1 MSFAADLLDSAA
13 KSKIGQSAVATPRRA
28 KMNFPIDKT
37 DEWEERQDAHKQPGA
52 LPEQHSV
59 TTMQGLRDEL
69 ALAQEQITRL
79 ERELAEA
86 RAQVLDWENR
96 EAAICPEDVGFEEL
110 LHVLQSK
117 LAALTKPVSAVE
129 FKQFAHPDD
138 WGVDCT
144 YINACNELIAARAQS
159 TRRKD
164 EAEMR
169 KP

>member
-1 MSFAADLLDSAA
+1 MTQPRSHQQVIVTHPTQQELYDRALAAIKALKPDGIGCRNDLANDH
-13 KSKIGQSAVATPRRA
+13 
-28 KMNFPIDKT
+28 
-37 DEWEERQDAHKQPGA
+37 WEE
-52 LPEQHSV
+52 LEFY
-59 TTMQGLRDEL
+59 L
-69 ALAQEQITRL
+69 AVFPPTKSAPPTRL

-159 TRRKD
+159 TRRKT
-164 EAEMR
+164 ERR
-169 KP
+169 KEER